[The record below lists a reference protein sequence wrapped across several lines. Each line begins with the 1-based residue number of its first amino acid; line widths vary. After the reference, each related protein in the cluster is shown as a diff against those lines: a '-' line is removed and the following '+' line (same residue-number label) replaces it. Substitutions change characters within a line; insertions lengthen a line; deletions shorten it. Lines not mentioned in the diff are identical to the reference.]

1 MEIGLLRTRS
11 SFGDS
16 ALIEHVSP
24 SDSDNCDESWSNRDF
39 CGNTRP
45 EKLSKSSGHM
55 IFRAINPINCWTS
68 ARKSECGKSEYH
80 GPWSEEFTAISA
92 SNFVRYALAFLARP
106 EWRFLYSRSLPMT
119 NQSMKWKD
127 VPASLFP
134 SAERLF
140 CSASTNS
147 ALHFRPHF
155 PEADLQFPALRSA
168 PHKPSPG
175 QESVSSQLALTVPN
189 TDDPYSCPMAQT

>member
-1 MEIGLLRTRS
+1 MAGIGGGNASIDAFSLDSTDAGDLHREGPSIRRNGAQGFRMEFGLLRTRS
-11 SFGDS
+11 SFGES

-68 ARKSECGKSEYH
+68 ARKSECGKSECH

-92 SNFVRYALAFLARP
+92 SNFVRYALAF
-106 EWRFLYSRSLPMT
+106 
-119 NQSMKWKD
+119 
-127 VPASLFP
+127 
-134 SAERLF
+134 
-140 CSASTNS
+140 
-147 ALHFRPHF
+147 
-155 PEADLQFPALRSA
+155 
-168 PHKPSPG
+168 
-175 QESVSSQLALTVPN
+175 
-189 TDDPYSCPMAQT
+189 